1 MATTALQAIAE
12 FLSSFEEEDE
22 DTGSARK
29 DVKLEGREIDEEIV
43 GLFEGAETLG
53 HFAFVSPKAED
64 TKKPIV

>member
-1 MATTALQAIAE
+1 LAKTALQAIAE

-22 DTGSARK
+22 ETGSARK
-29 DVKLEGREIDEEIV
+29 EVKVEGRQIDEEMV

-53 HFAFVSPKAED
+53 HFAFVSPKTED